1 MNRSRRRSTGTNTQS
16 HRQSFTHSADVGTKV
31 SNNDHPLNGS
41 DVKSEHK
48 PHLKAIAPVELD
60 GAALPIT
67 SRSLRRMSGTSANP
81 NSSTVTNNQQE
92 LAAPRKLRG
101 TRGTS
106 GVETASRLQRQ
117 YISSSGGISM
127 EPRPTVEDIRK
138 SAEGELRSRI
148 AAQLEAQDREVEHR
162 VLRERQTRQYPGESP
177 ASSSRDT
184 SDRRQTS
191 SHVSSGTA
199 MRSAIPGP
207 IGSRVS
213 PPSHAKMERQ
223 RASAN
228 LVNST
233 HLSSLN
239 HRLHNMSSDISMMSN
254 ALTLE
259 TNSTM
264 STTPDSYGAATDD
277 SPMGRVLGRQ
287 VRRILSVTF
296 SDEGGSESSYAE
308 VSDLGRRGW

>member
-1 MNRSRRRSTGTNTQS
+1 MGSIWPIAELDWAQNQPVLSKRSVSDSASRPTIGNEDAVAMNRSRRRSTGTNTQS
-16 HRQSFTHSADVGTKV
+16 HRQSSTHSAGVRTKV
-31 SNNDHPLNGS
+31 SNNPHPLSGS
-41 DVKSEHK
+41 DVQSEHK

-106 GVETASRLQRQ
+106 G
-117 YISSSGGISM
+117 
-127 EPRPTVEDIRK
+127 
-138 SAEGELRSRI
+138 
-148 AAQLEAQDREVEHR
+148 
-162 VLRERQTRQYPGESP
+162 
-177 ASSSRDT
+177 ASSSHDT

-199 MRSAIPGP
+199 MRSAVPGP

-228 LVNST
+228 LVSST

-239 HRLHNMSSDISMMSN
+239 HRLHNMSSDISIMSN
-254 ALTLE
+254 ALTIE

-264 STTPDSYGAATDD
+264 STTPGSYGAATDD